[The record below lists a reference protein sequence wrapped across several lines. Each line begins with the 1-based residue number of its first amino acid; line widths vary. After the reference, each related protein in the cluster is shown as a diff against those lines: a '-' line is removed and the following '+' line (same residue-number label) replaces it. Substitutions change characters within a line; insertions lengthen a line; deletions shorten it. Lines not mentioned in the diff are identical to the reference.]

1 MTALAEAVAAPS
13 LSLRP
18 LSPAV
23 GAEILG
29 LDLSQRLDDTTID
42 GIRAALDHHGV
53 LLFRGQHLEPEAQI
67 AISRRF
73 GALQEVAQKQYQ
85 MPGQPEIYIIGNATD
100 ETGRPV
106 GDPSVGR
113 LWHSDQ
119 SFLQYPAFGS
129 LLYGVECPAEGADT
143 LFANMYAA
151 YDALPA
157 AVRQRIDHLH
167 AEHSF
172 VEYYQELRKRDA
184 TQPPLTESR
193 RAMYP
198 DVLHPL
204 VRCNPRTGR
213 RALYVNPG
221 YVTRIVDLPPREGDA
236 LLALLYDHARSERFV
251 YTHRWQPGDVL
262 FWDNLAVNHKGTPF
276 DTTRYVRR
284 MHRTTIAGNA
294 EAYRATLIAA

>member
-1 MTALAEAVAAPS
+1 MSVLAASVAAPS

-23 GAEILG
+23 GAEILD
-29 LDLSQRLDDTTID
+29 LDLSQPVNDATVD
-42 GIRAALDHHGV
+42 GIRAALDQYGV
-53 LLFRGQHLEPEAQI
+53 VLFRGQHLEPDAQL
-67 AISRRF
+67 ALSRRF

-85 MPGQPEIYIIGNATD
+85 MPGKPEIYIIGNVTD
-100 ETGRPV
+100 ESGRSV

-119 SFLQYPAFGS
+119 SFLQHPAFGS
-129 LLYGVECPAEGADT
+129 LLYGVVCPAEGAET
-143 LFANMYAA
+143 LFANMYDA

-157 AVRQRIDHLH
+157 ATRQRIETLR

-172 VEYYQELRKRDA
+172 AEYYQELRKRDA
-184 TQPPLTESR
+184 TQPQLTESR
-193 RAMYP
+193 RALYP

-204 VRCNPRTGR
+204 VRRNPRTGR

-221 YVTRIVDLPPREGDA
+221 YATRIVDLPAHEGDA
-236 LLALLYDHARSERFV
+236 LLAQLFDHAHSPRFV
-251 YTHRWQPGDVL
+251 HAHQWRPGDVL

-276 DTTRYVRR
+276 DTARYVRR
-284 MHRTTIAGNA
+284 MHRTTIAGSA